1 MKKSH
6 LLILSIT
13 CIATINYA
21 NANIQHIYEP
31 IKKEFEIK
39 KLKKNET
46 CEVHIKWRKGE
57 NRVIIENTKGND
69 KCLKEV
75 TKAINNA
82 VFHAFSKSGSA
93 IIDIKPD

>member
-21 NANIQHIYEP
+21 NANIQSIYDP
-31 IKKEFEIK
+31 IKKEFEIN

-57 NRVIIENTKGND
+57 NQVIIESTKGND

-75 TKAINNA
+75 IKAINNA
-82 VFHAFSKSGSA
+82 SYQTFTKSGNA